1 MLYLPTSLRSATR
14 SGVTSPQP
22 TSPIRRHWPVSV
34 SVSVSVLVL
43 VLVTLTLPMT
53 LTVTVTLTL
62 TVTVTVT
69 VCRSRSRLTVRQC
82 VGLQGRV
89 PNSIGPKG

>member
-22 TSPIRRHWPVSV
+22 TSPIRRHWPV

>member
-34 SVSVSVLVL
+34 L
-43 VLVTLTLPMT
+43 VLVTLTLTLTLTVT

>member
-34 SVSVSVLVL
+34 L
-43 VLVTLTLPMT
+43 VLVTLTLTLTLTVT

-62 TVTVTVT
+62 TVTVT